1 MTLAS
6 VLEQL
11 SRHLAR
17 SLTESDGVSDCE
29 TPRRKP
35 CDEETLSPCAESAE
49 SESMSYTCAGARARA
64 RARDVAL
71 AERDSPDSGV
81 SMSPPAPATILKH
94 CRCRDCRKW
103 IGKPYSE
110 CRHGIIRNGVKEPP
124 EYPAE
129 AWHYCAL
136 YRGPQISKD
145 VWVWPKRTGA
155 TGPSGGQSKGN
166 RGGNRRAA
174 CLFRSEARTAPKE

>member
-1 MTLAS
+1 
-6 VLEQL
+6 
-11 SRHLAR
+11 
-17 SLTESDGVSDCE
+17 
-29 TPRRKP
+29 
-35 CDEETLSPCAESAE
+35 
-49 SESMSYTCAGARARA
+49 
-64 RARDVAL
+64 
-71 AERDSPDSGV
+71 
-81 SMSPPAPATILKH
+81 MSPPAPATILKH